1 MWEKGGPAGLEPLV
15 EAISQRRRE
24 HRVRRARPARSPPVS
39 ADVEAL
45 LQRVGGSSNRLR
57 WAMGITGAL
66 CILITAGI
74 ATDGSVWHSG
84 PYWRA
89 AGVAGVASFAVFAGL
104 LLDAAFRRQRRHL
117 ARLRSILLE
126 QPQRIPLDQVAR
138 RTGGPG
144 RVVDARRRVCDPRTA
159 SSSPTTP
166 ARPGCCRSPGP
177 MPPRSSGPW
186 PSAVRRPPS
195 NPAPSLSAGSID
207 DRRALRRRCHR
218 TRVKRCSTHA
228 TGTLNAM
235 VTTNSVKALPV

>member
-1 MWEKGGPAGLEPLV
+1 M
-15 EAISQRRRE
+15 
-24 HRVRRARPARSPPVS
+24 S

-126 QPQRIPLDQVAR
+126 QPQRVRSIRLLVAR
-138 RTGGPG
+138 AVPVASWTLDDGSATRGLH
-144 RVVDARRRVCDPRTA
+144 VFVADDAG
-159 SSSPTTP
+159 TT
-166 ARPGCCRSPGP
+166 
-177 MPPRSSGPW
+177 W
-186 PSAVRRPPS
+186 V
-195 NPAPSLSAGSID
+195 
-207 DRRALRRRCHR
+207 
-218 TRVKRCSTHA
+218 
-228 TGTLNAM
+228 
-235 VTTNSVKALPV
+235 LPVSRADAAAVVGALAQRCPQAAVEPGA